1 MPDSPENIVRM
12 GRVELPR
19 VAPPDPKSGAYAN
32 FATSAYMYKG
42 QERKNT
48 MFSAV
53 YEIIVNLVYSRPD

>member
-32 FATSAYMYKG
+32 SATFAKKA
-42 QERKNT
+42 QEDT
-48 MFSAV
+48 
-53 YEIIVNLVYSRPD
+53 LQGPDDW